1 MWPTLSAEEA
11 SDSFQAFS
19 NSFSFT
25 FQRPLQYLAYA
36 IGIFVIALA
45 TASGVLEK
53 PIPTHTAA
61 KSATVPMVA
70 SAANYFPATKLASV
84 AKP

>member
-1 MWPTLSAEEA
+1 MKATNKQLEWAYMAKVLS
-11 SDSFQAFS
+11 QG
-19 NSFSFT
+19 
-25 FQRPLQYLAYA
+25 PQYLAYA